1 MKPSKYGNNPFYCS
15 KKWRRVSAAYLSSK
29 SYICERC
36 GAPAV
41 VCHHKKWLNDVNV
54 HDPKISLDFDNLE
67 ALCQEC
73 HNAEHGL
80 KHDVA
85 VFNDAGELV
94 EVKESESTKQ
104 YQRDRA
110 EIDDVVARAKRLF
123 SVVSCESE
131 V

>member
-54 HDPKISLDFDNLE
+54 HDPKIALDFDNLE

-73 HNAEHGL
+73 HNAEHGA

>member
-110 EIDDVVARAKRLF
+110 EIDDVIARAKRLF

>member
-1 MKPSKYGNNPFYCS
+1 MPSKYGNDAFYYG
-15 KKWRRVSAAYLSSK
+15 KAWRRVSTAYMSSK

-41 VCHHKKWLNDVNV
+41 ICHHKKWLNDVNV
-54 HDPKISLDFDNLE
+54 HDPKVALDFDNLE

-73 HNAEHGL
+73 HNAEHGSR
-80 KHDVA
+80 HDVA
-85 VFNDAGELV
+85 VFNDAGDLV

-110 EIDDVVARAKRLF
+110 EIDDVIARAKRLF